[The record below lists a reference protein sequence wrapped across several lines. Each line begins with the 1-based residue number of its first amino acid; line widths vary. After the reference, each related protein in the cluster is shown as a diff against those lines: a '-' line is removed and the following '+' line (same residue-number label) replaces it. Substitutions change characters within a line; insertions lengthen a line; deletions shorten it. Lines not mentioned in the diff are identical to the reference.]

1 LTPLIRDF
9 YYQPMLYDLLEKS
22 IENDIITYSMAEDK
36 TNKIIE
42 KKALLS
48 EQDDLFTRFDERKR
62 INTKRKFFV
71 NL

>member
-1 LTPLIRDF
+1 
-9 YYQPMLYDLLEKS
+9 MLYDLLEKS

>member
-1 LTPLIRDF
+1 
-9 YYQPMLYDLLEKS
+9 MLYDLLEKS

-48 EQDDLFTRFDERKR
+48 EQDDLFTRYDERKR
-62 INTKRKFFV
+62 INYKKKLLCV
-71 NL
+71 YLKHV